1 MTATNPTSTTD
12 EPAVLAVLDAVYAA
26 WADNDADAFV
36 APYTPDATAV
46 HTGTVMSNRD
56 AVRAT
61 MAAGFAGALKGS
73 EGIHEVQSVRFVG
86 ADTALVLSRGVIQF
100 AGQDEPDPASRTLD
114 GWVLA
119 KRDGS
124 WRVEAFHNCPEG
136 P

>member
-26 WADNDADAFV
+26 WVDNDADAFV
-36 APYTPDATAV
+36 APYARDATAV
-46 HTGTVMSNRD
+46 HTGTVMPNRD

-61 MAAGFAGALKGS
+61 MAAGFAGPLKGS
-73 EGIHEVQSVRFVG
+73 AGIHEVQSVRFVG
-86 ADTALVLSRGVIQF
+86 ADTALVLSRGAIRF
-100 AGQDEPDPASRTLD
+100 AGQDELTSRTLD
-114 GWVLA
+114 GWVLG
-119 KRDGS
+119 KRNGT

>member
-1 MTATNPTSTTD
+1 MTATNPASTTD

-36 APYTPDATAV
+36 APYARDATAV
-46 HTGTVMSNRD
+46 HTGIVMSNRD

-61 MAAGFAGALKGS
+61 MAAGFAGALKSS

-86 ADTALVLSRGVIQF
+86 ADTALVLSRGAIRF
-100 AGQDEPDPASRTLD
+100 AGQDELTSRTLD
-114 GWVLA
+114 GWVLS
-119 KRDGS
+119 KRNGS